1 MTFSFSVSICLYL
14 HHDALFC
21 FWSSSKQ
28 HIEGVSARQQK
39 GVHQVLEGEFKQL
52 KSTIKVHD
60 FLVCTSRNSRIYV
73 DERKSDIYS
82 WLLFA

>member
-1 MTFSFSVSICLYL
+1 MTFSFSVKFMLILTRCFV
-14 HHDALFC
+14 LFLVL
-21 FWSSSKQ
+21 SKQ